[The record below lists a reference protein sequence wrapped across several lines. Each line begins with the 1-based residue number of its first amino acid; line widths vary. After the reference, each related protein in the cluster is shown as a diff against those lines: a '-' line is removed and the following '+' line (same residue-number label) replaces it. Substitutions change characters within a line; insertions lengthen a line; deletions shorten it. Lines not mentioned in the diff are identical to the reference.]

1 MADQDIHL
9 IPGLYIIATPIG
21 NLGDITLRA
30 LETLR
35 RADVIACEDTRQ
47 AGKLA
52 TVYGISASRMPYHD
66 HNAAE
71 MRPKILSMIAN
82 GKIVA
87 LVSDAGMPLISDPG
101 YKLVEACVADGLYVT
116 CVPGASASLTGLVL
130 SALPAD
136 RFYFGGFL
144 PPKSGARK
152 NHLVTLKAIPSTLVF
167 YETAP
172 RLAASLADMADTL
185 GNRPAAVA
193 RELTK
198 KFEEIR
204 RGTLA
209 DLAAHYAEA
218 GEPKGEI
225 VVIVGAPLETAAGAG
240 YDEAAVDRMIADA
253 LTTKGLR
260 VKDAAAY
267 VAAETGLRKNDVY
280 QRALLVKNNLAD
292 DDGDGKG

>member
-9 IPGLYIIATPIG
+9 IPGLYIVATPIG
-21 NLGDITLRA
+21 NMGDITLRA

-52 TVYGISASRMPYHD
+52 AVYGISASRLPYHD

-71 MRPKILSMIAN
+71 IRPKILSMIAN

-116 CVPGASASLTGLVL
+116 CVPGASASLAGLVL

-152 NHLVTLKAIPSTLVF
+152 NHLATLKNIPSTLVF

-225 VVIVGAPLETAAGAG
+225 VVIVGAPLATAAGEG
-240 YDEAAVDRMIADA
+240 YDNAAVDRMIAEA

-280 QRALLVKNNLAD
+280 QRTLLVKNNLAD
-292 DDGDGKG
+292 NDGEG